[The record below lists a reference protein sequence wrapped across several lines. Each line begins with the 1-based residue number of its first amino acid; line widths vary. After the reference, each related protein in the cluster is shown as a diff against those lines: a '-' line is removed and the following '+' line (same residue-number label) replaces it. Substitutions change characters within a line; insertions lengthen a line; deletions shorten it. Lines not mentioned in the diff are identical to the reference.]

1 MFVVCDKCIC
11 ITTDCVYP
19 IQSLDINQKKCDTR
33 MLLNVN
39 HINPSIPNVVIY
51 TPNTDV
57 FVVQLAASTELS
69 TNLFIRTGSKGQAQ
83 VISV

>member
-1 MFVVCDKCIC
+1 MFVVCDKYIY
-11 ITTDCVYP
+11 ITSDCVYP

-39 HINPSIPNVVIY
+39 YINPSIPNVVIY

-57 FVVQLAASTELS
+57 FVLKLAAYIYIYIACSYT
-69 TNLFIRTGSKGQAQ
+69 
-83 VISV
+83 

>member
-1 MFVVCDKCIC
+1 
-11 ITTDCVYP
+11 
-19 IQSLDINQKKCDTR
+19 

-39 HINPSIPNVVIY
+39 HFNPSIPNVVIY